1 MTIGPFIDMRGA
13 VDIHVHS
20 EPDVFPRIG
29 DDVMVC
35 SHAAELGLRAIVLK
49 CHSERTTSRAYLASQ
64 LVPGIQILGGIVL
77 NRAVGGINP
86 AAVESALQFGAKQV
100 WMPTVDAANH
110 AATFGSTGAYDKQ
123 RSTVAREGDTGIRI
137 VDETGALLPEVYE
150 VLDLIA
156 EANIILGTC
165 HLSQGEI
172 YPLVRAAFDRGVQKV
187 LITHPYFKVPN
198 FDLEDVK
205 ALTGMGA
212 YAEFGYCTVSP
223 MWGHAPL
230 SRIVETIKAI
240 GPERA
245 VLMSDTGQ
253 RHNPMPAE
261 SLRVFAQSVWESG
274 IPEDAVER
282 MIKQNTWE
290 LLDLGPLPAAPEPEA
305 VAATDGDVTPAV
317 GVGSR

>member
-1 MTIGPFIDMRGA
+1 MTIGPFIDMHGA

-35 SHAAELGLRAIVLK
+35 SHAAGLGLRAIVLK
-49 CHSERTTSRAYLASQ
+49 CHSERTTSRAYLTNQ
-64 LVPGIQILGGIVL
+64 LVPGIKVLGGIVL

-86 AAVESALQFGAKQV
+86 AAVESALQLGAKQV

-123 RSTVAREGDTGIRI
+123 RSTVARADDRGIRI
-137 VDETGALLPEVYE
+137 LDDAGALLPEVYE
-150 VLDLIA
+150 VLDLVA
-156 EANIILGTC
+156 ERDVILGTC
-165 HLSQGEI
+165 HLSHEEI
-172 YPLVRAAFDRGVQKV
+172 HTLVPAAFDRGVQKV
-187 LITHPYFKVPN
+187 LITHPYFKVPG
-198 FDLEDVK
+198 FELEDVK
-205 ALTGMGA
+205 ALTGLGA

-223 MWGHAPL
+223 MWGHAAL
-230 SRIVETIKAI
+230 SRIVETIQAI

-261 SLRVFAQSVWESG
+261 SLRVFAQSIFESG
-274 IPEDAVER
+274 IDEAAVDR
-282 MIKQNTWE
+282 MIKQNPWD
-290 LLDLGPLPAAPEPEA
+290 LLDLGPLEPEPEPVA
-305 VAATDGDVTPAV
+305 VTDGTLESVV
-317 GVGSR
+317 GVES

>member
-1 MTIGPFIDMRGA
+1 MTIGPFIDMHGA

-35 SHAAELGLRAIVLK
+35 SHAAEVGLRAIVLK
-49 CHSERTTSRAYLASQ
+49 CHSERTTSRAYLTNQ
-64 LVPGIQILGGIVL
+64 LVPGIKVLGGIVL

-86 AAVESALQFGAKQV
+86 AAVESALQLGAKQV

-123 RSTVAREGDTGIRI
+123 RSTVARAGDTGIRI
-137 VDETGALLPEVYE
+137 LDETGALLPEIYE
-150 VLDLIA
+150 ILDLVA
-156 EANIILGTC
+156 ERNVILGTC
-165 HLSQGEI
+165 HLSGEEI
-172 YPLVRAAFDRGVQKV
+172 HKLVPAAFERGVQKV
-187 LITHPYFKVPN
+187 LITHPYFKVPG
-198 FDLEDVK
+198 FEPEDVK
-205 ALTGMGA
+205 TLTGQGA

-230 SRIVETIKAI
+230 TKVVETIEAI

-261 SLRVFAQSVWESG
+261 SLRVFAQSVHESG
-274 IPEDAVER
+274 ISEQAVER
-282 MIKQNTWE
+282 MIKQNPYD
-290 LLDLGPLPAAPEPEA
+290 LLDLGPLEPEVQP
-305 VAATDGDVTPAV
+305 VAATDGGAPSVV
-317 GVGSR
+317 GGQS